1 MMAKS
6 RKSGK
11 VSNTRNT
18 GIPSEGK
25 RVKATYSVD
34 PKIVE
39 KLRGVAWFTRESQSE
54 IVERLIS
61 EYVNSPKFKSVS
73 ERPPKR
79 I

>member
-1 MMAKS
+1 MPAK
-6 RKSGK
+6 RIPGK

-18 GIPSEGK
+18 GIPREVR
-25 RVKATYSVD
+25 RVKATFSVD

-61 EYVNSPKFKSVS
+61 EYVNQTKFKTVS
-73 ERPPKR
+73 ERPPKKF
-79 I
+79 